1 MVNSFA
7 QFNDL
12 AKSHHKL
19 VVGIDIGTTKIAC
32 VVGKINSSGKVEVL
46 AIGKA
51 LSEGV
56 RRGVVMNIDQTVSAI
71 KEAVAKVEA
80 QCDIK
85 VKKVNVG
92 IAGQHIKSI
101 QQPGIYTRKDSENE
115 ISSDDVKALRDDMM
129 KIHVPAGESIIHVIP
144 QEYTVDME
152 SGIKDP
158 VGMAG
163 TRLQANFHIIT
174 GSMPAIRNIYR
185 CVELAG
191 LEVGEL
197 TLEPLA
203 SSASVLT
210 EEEKE
215 AGVALVDIGGGT
227 TDIAI
232 FHDGLIRHTAVIPF
246 GGNVITD
253 DIRNGCNIL
262 TKYAEQLKT
271 AYGSALVSE
280 TKNAKVVVSGLRG
293 HAPKEI
299 TLSFLSG
306 IIESR
311 MKEILE
317 LVHFEIVRSQ
327 YVRKLIGGI
336 VLTGGGSQLKHIR
349 QLVEFTTG
357 LSCRIGAPTEHVV
370 NFPNMDELVPA
381 LATGLGLVIT
391 GEERA
396 GEAYINPVVL
406 VEDDVEQNRTVEPP
420 VLDELPSELNL
431 KNMSFAEMLGVI
443 SESDI
448 SNSEKVEAPNIPE
461 SEKIQTPS
469 HEEFHYT
476 EQPEQKDNVD
486 QENLSSN
493 TTASVDTKV
502 GSKNRIDILGWL
514 KNYLEQDDAT
524 K

>member
-1 MVNSFA
+1 MTNSFA
-7 QFNDL
+7 SFNDPSK
-12 AKSHHKL
+12 ANQKL

-32 VVGKINSSGKVEVL
+32 VVGKINTAGKVEIM

-51 LSEGV
+51 VSEGV
-56 RRGVVMNIDQTVSAI
+56 RRGIVMNIDQTVASI

-85 VKKVNVG
+85 VKRVNVG

-101 QQPGIYTRKDSENE
+101 QQPGIYTRKDLSQE
-115 ISSDDVKALRDDMM
+115 ISADDVQALKDDMM

-152 SGIKDP
+152 GGIKDP

-163 TRLQANFHIIT
+163 ARLQANFHIIT

-232 FHDGLIRHTAVIPF
+232 FYDGLIRHTAVIPF

-253 DIRNGCNIL
+253 DIRNGCHIL
-262 TKYAEQLKT
+262 SKYAEQLKT
-271 AYGSALVSE
+271 AYGSALQSE
-280 TKNAKVVVSGLRG
+280 TKNAKVVVSGLKG
-293 HAPKEI
+293 HPPKEI

-311 MKEILE
+311 MKEILD

-327 YVRKLIGGI
+327 YERKLIGGI

-357 LSCRIGAPTEHVV
+357 LSCRIGAPTEHVI
-370 NFPNMDELVPA
+370 NFPRMDELVPA

-396 GEAYINPVVL
+396 GVNYIDPLLL
-406 VEDDVEQNRTVEPP
+406 VEDEPEVNHTDVKEPISDTTNMKSFTFEDVLDTLNKNEEPQEVEPE
-420 VLDELPSELNL
+420 VGGFAKFEEDQKNFQSIEHEDAQMSAELEREEADEVNSQPPL
-431 KNMSFAEMLGVI
+431 KPKRPTN
-443 SESDI
+443 
-448 SNSEKVEAPNIPE
+448 K
-461 SEKIQTPS
+461 
-469 HEEFHYT
+469 
-476 EQPEQKDNVD
+476 
-486 QENLSSN
+486 
-493 TTASVDTKV
+493 
-502 GSKNRIDILGWL
+502 IDILGWL
-514 KNYLEQDDAT
+514 QNFMEQDDAT

>member
-1 MVNSFA
+1 MTHSFA
-7 QFNDL
+7 SFNDPS
-12 AKSHHKL
+12 KSNQKL

-32 VVGKINSSGKVEVL
+32 VVGKINAAGKVEIM

-51 LSEGV
+51 VSEGV
-56 RRGVVMNIDQTVSAI
+56 RRGVVMNIDQTVASI

-85 VKKVNVG
+85 VNRVNVG

-101 QQPGIYTRKDSENE
+101 QQPGIYTRKDLSQE
-115 ISSDDVKALRDDMM
+115 ISVEDVQALKDDMM

-152 SGIKDP
+152 GGIKDP

-163 TRLQANFHIIT
+163 ARLQANFHIIT

-232 FHDGLIRHTAVIPF
+232 FYDGLIRHTAVIPF

-253 DIRNGCNIL
+253 DIRNGCHIL
-262 TKYAEQLKT
+262 SKYAEQLKT
-271 AYGSALVSE
+271 AYGSALQSE
-280 TKNAKVVVSGLRG
+280 TKNAKVVVSGLKG

-311 MKEILE
+311 MKEILD

-327 YVRKLIGGI
+327 YERKLIGGI

-357 LSCRIGAPTEHVV
+357 LSCRIGAPTEHVI
-370 NFPNMDELVPA
+370 NFPRMDELVPA

-396 GEAYINPVVL
+396 GVSYTDPLLLVDEEPGAGMQEVPQPALDYSTMGSFTFEDVLATLNKNEESQARVEIENEFEKFEQAETQEALVVQEPRQANESQETQEEET
-406 VEDDVEQNRTVEPP
+406 VVEPKGKSRK
-420 VLDELPSELNL
+420 PSN
-431 KNMSFAEMLGVI
+431 K
-443 SESDI
+443 
-448 SNSEKVEAPNIPE
+448 
-461 SEKIQTPS
+461 
-469 HEEFHYT
+469 
-476 EQPEQKDNVD
+476 
-486 QENLSSN
+486 
-493 TTASVDTKV
+493 
-502 GSKNRIDILGWL
+502 IDILGWL
-514 KNYLEQDDAT
+514 QNFMEQDDAT

>member
-1 MVNSFA
+1 MINSFA
-7 QFNDL
+7 SFNDP
-12 AKSHHKL
+12 AKSNQKL

-32 VVGKINSSGKVEVL
+32 VVGKINAAGKVEIM

-51 LSEGV
+51 VSEGV
-56 RRGVVMNIDQTVSAI
+56 RRGVVMNIDQTVSSI

-85 VKKVNVG
+85 VKRVNVG

-101 QQPGIYTRKDSENE
+101 QQPGIYTRKDLNQE
-115 ISSDDVKALRDDMM
+115 ICAEDVQALKDDMM

-152 SGIKDP
+152 GGIKDP

-163 TRLQANFHIIT
+163 ARLQANFHIIT

-232 FHDGLIRHTAVIPF
+232 FYDGLIRHTAVIPF

-253 DIRNGCNIL
+253 DIRNGCHIL
-262 TKYAEQLKT
+262 SKYAEQLKT
-271 AYGSALVSE
+271 AYGSALQSE
-280 TKNAKVVVSGLRG
+280 TKNAKVVVSGLKG

-311 MKEILE
+311 MKEILD

-327 YVRKLIGGI
+327 YERKLIGGI

-357 LSCRIGAPTEHVV
+357 LSCRIGAPTEHVI
-370 NFPNMDELVPA
+370 NFPRMDELVPA

-396 GEAYINPVVL
+396 GVNYVDPLLLIEEEVRPQGN
-406 VEDDVEQNRTVEPP
+406 DVQEP
-420 VLDELPSELNL
+420 VLDSSSMKTFSFEDVLESMN
-431 KNMSFAEMLGVI
+431 KNEEAEQ
-443 SESDI
+443 
-448 SNSEKVEAPNIPE
+448 KVEEASNFAQFEEMQNVQSNVEEPLINEEQNTEKEIPTEPVRAP
-461 SEKIQTPS
+461 KKPS
-469 HEEFHYT
+469 
-476 EQPEQKDNVD
+476 
-486 QENLSSN
+486 
-493 TTASVDTKV
+493 
-502 GSKNRIDILGWL
+502 SKIDILGWL
-514 KNYLEQDDAT
+514 QNFMEQDDAT